1 EWSWIT
7 KTLREEEP
15 IPNAT
20 TAFTDAGRRSRRAAI
35 VWKDK
40 EEWKQQI
47 LEAKPE
53 DSLQTLELLA
63 VIWAVTHLEEP
74 LNVVSDS
81 LYVVGVVSRIEDASI
96 KEVSNKRLY
105 QLFL

>member
-1 EWSWIT
+1 EWNWIP
-7 KTLREEEP
+7 KPLRRAEP
-15 IPNAT
+15 IPDAI
-20 TAFTDAGRRSRRAAI
+20 TAFTDAGKRSRRAAI
-35 VWKDK
+35 VWRDG
-40 EEWKQQI
+40 EEWKQQV
-47 LEAKPE
+47 LEATSE

-63 VIWAVTHLEEP
+63 VVWAVTHLSGP

-96 KEVSNKRLY
+96 KEVNNKRLY